1 MVVREFG
8 DLSMVAPCY
17 GSDVS
22 VESIT
27 PQLNPCRGS
36 ASQAS
41 GTSPPLFSTP
51 ASNFS
56 STGGISQV
64 PKFGLVY
71 CRNVSTICG
80 GAIGAGSVDII
91 QRFFFKPSRE
101 CNIVKHLSGK
111 VILRS
116 GYLYTKCKRSQ
127 ANRYKKTS
135 VNVRC

>member
-8 DLSMVAPCY
+8 DLSMIAPCY
-17 GSDVS
+17 GSDVY

-27 PQLNPCRGS
+27 PHSNPHRGS

-80 GAIGAGSVDII
+80 GVIGAGSVDII
-91 QRFFFKPSRE
+91 QRFFSSPQENATLSSI
-101 CNIVKHLSGK
+101 CLVK
-111 VILRS
+111 
-116 GYLYTKCKRSQ
+116 
-127 ANRYKKTS
+127 
-135 VNVRC
+135 